1 MARSRRKAF
10 TLVELLVVIVILG
23 MLLALLVGGIQS
35 AHEHAIYT
43 QCKWNLHQLW
53 QALQVN
59 ETPGFPDPKG
69 WTLTVSE
76 TEAAPCLAC
85 PKNIYATSSGSERPS
100 GLNVEL
106 IAPPPSVEYGK
117 IENDTQILYFIERV
131 NYTLPESVT
140 VDISEPGD
148 YLGGFTKTS
157 TTIPAGTLV
166 NSTFLFYDPA
176 QTSPTDRRDTSGWIT
191 MSNKILGVI
200 CVNNSLNKTDA
211 VLGRPGTIY
220 PTNVGNRGLEA
231 IAGDRD
237 HVALKDDRR
246 TFVFVYISTLLAQEN
261 VRILTEGSGAEG
273 SSYGMNNQI
282 KSTGSSPGQILLLE
296 YGRSTVDVDGLNA
309 DGKSEDDDFYNEV
322 APRHF
327 GLVNVLFVE
336 GNVESF
342 SPEEID
348 PRYHPNLWKP

>member
-59 ETPGFPDPKG
+59 ETPGFPDPKS

-76 TEAAPCLAC
+76 SEAAPCLAC
-85 PKNIYATSSGSERPS
+85 PKNVYATSSYTPERPGSS
-100 GLNVEL
+100 GTVEL
-106 IAPPPSVEYGK
+106 IAPPPSVEFDK
-117 IENDTQILYFIERV
+117 IENATQIWYFIERE
-131 NYTLPESVT
+131 NYTLPSDVT
-140 VDISEPGD
+140 VDISVPGA
-148 YLGGFTKTS
+148 YSGNFTKTS
-157 TTIPAGTLV
+157 STIPAGTCV
-166 NSTFLFYDPA
+166 NSMFLFYDVPGTA
-176 QTSPTDRRDTSGWIT
+176 RSDTSGWIR
-191 MSNKILGVI
+191 MSNKILGII

-220 PTNVGNRGLEA
+220 PTNKNNRGFEGGGEEQATL
-231 IAGDRD
+231 
-237 HVALKDDRR
+237 LDDLR
-246 TFVFVYISTLLAQEN
+246 TFVIVQFSTTTADEN
-261 VRILTEGSGAEG
+261 VRILTEGGGAEG

-296 YGRSTVDVDGLNA
+296 YSRSTADVDGLNA
-309 DGKSEDDDFYNEV
+309 DGVSQDDDFYDEV
-322 APRHF
+322 ALRHF